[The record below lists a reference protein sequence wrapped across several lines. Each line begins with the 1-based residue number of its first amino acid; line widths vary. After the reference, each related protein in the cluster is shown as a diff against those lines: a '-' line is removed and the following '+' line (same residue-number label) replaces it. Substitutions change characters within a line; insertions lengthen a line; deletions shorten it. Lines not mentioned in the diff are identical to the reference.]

1 MAEEKKNPLIGV
13 FRSAPAKDQEPPG
26 SKAAEPEKAV
36 VLSKE
41 KAKPAEKP
49 VEKKAEKSAP
59 ACCERKTGQG
69 GGEAGGCAC

>member
-1 MAEEKKNPLIGV
+1 MAEEKKNPLIGA

-41 KAKPAEKP
+41 KQSPLR
-49 VEKKAEKSAP
+49 SQW
-59 ACCERKTGQG
+59 RKRRRSLHRHMR
-69 GGEAGGCAC
+69 